1 MHFLVKMH
9 WYFPLFVV
17 RTIYAPVGDFFLHF
31 SEDVLKCKI
40 EIVLVNPIEGAIYM
54 RIGCPKE
61 IKPQEGRV
69 GLTPAG
75 ADALVRAGHQVF
87 VEHNAGMESGFAD
100 HEYAAVGAQ
109 ILGDAADVYKNADMI
124 IKVKEP
130 LSPEYELLQE
140 GQTLFTYLHLA
151 PDPAQTQALLHKK
164 ITAIAYETVQLADGS
179 LPLLSPMSE
188 IAGRLSV
195 QIGAHL
201 LESNCG
207 GRGILLGGVTGVERA
222 NVVIIGG
229 GNVGLN
235 AAKAAAGF
243 GANVTVVDLNIKRL
257 AYLDDIFGG
266 RVQTL
271 LSNSY
276 NIANAVKDADLVVG
290 CVLIPGAK
298 TPKLVTEEM
307 VQTMRP
313 GSVLVDVAIDQGG
326 SIETIDRITT
336 HSNPY
341 YVKHGVLH
349 YSVANMPGAVP
360 RTATLALTG
369 ATLPFALKL
378 ANMGAVAACK
388 ADSALMKGLNTHNG
402 HLTFKAVADAQGI
415 PYTDPTTIL

>member
-1 MHFLVKMH
+1 
-9 WYFPLFVV
+9 
-17 RTIYAPVGDFFLHF
+17 
-31 SEDVLKCKI
+31 
-40 EIVLVNPIEGAIYM
+40 M

-75 ADALVRAGHQVF
+75 ADALVRAGHQVYM
-87 VEHNAGMESGFAD
+87 EHNAGIESGFTD
-100 HEYAAVGAQ
+100 EEYTAVGAQ
-109 ILGDAADVYKNADMI
+109 ILATPAQVYKNAEMI

-130 LSPEYELLQE
+130 LAPEYDLLQE
-140 GQTLFTYLHLA
+140 GQILFTYLHLA
-151 PDPAQTQALLHKK
+151 PDPGQTHVLLNKK
-164 ITAIAYETVQLADGS
+164 VTAIAYETVQLADGT
-179 LPLLSPMSE
+179 LPLLAPMSE
-188 IAGRLSV
+188 VAGRLSV

-222 NVVIIGG
+222 NVVIVGG

-235 AAKAAAGF
+235 AARAAIGF
-243 GANVTVVDLNIKRL
+243 GANVTVLDVNAKRL

-266 RVQTL
+266 RAQTL

-276 NIANAVKDADLVVG
+276 NIAGAVKNADLVVG
-290 CVLIPGAK
+290 CVLIPGGR

-313 GSVLVDVAIDQGG
+313 GSVLIDVAIDQGG
-326 SIETIDRITT
+326 SIESIDRITT
-336 HSNPY
+336 HHDPY

-360 RTATLALTG
+360 RTSTMALTG
-369 ATLPFALKL
+369 ATLPYAVKI
-378 ANMGAVAACK
+378 ANMGAEAACK
-388 ADSALMKGLNTHNG
+388 ADPALMKGLNTYQG
-402 HLTFKAVADAQGI
+402 HLTFKAVAEAQGLE
-415 PYTDPTTIL
+415 YTDPATLL

>member
-1 MHFLVKMH
+1 
-9 WYFPLFVV
+9 
-17 RTIYAPVGDFFLHF
+17 
-31 SEDVLKCKI
+31 
-40 EIVLVNPIEGAIYM
+40 M

-75 ADALVRAGHQVF
+75 VDALVRAGHEVYMQ
-87 VEHNAGMESGFAD
+87 HNAGVESGFAD
-100 HEYAAVGAQ
+100 AEYAAVGAQ
-109 ILGDAADVYKNADMI
+109 ILEKAADVYQIADMI

-130 LSPEYELLQE
+130 LAPEYDLLKE

-151 PDPAQTQALLHKK
+151 PDPAQTQALLRKK

-188 IAGRLSV
+188 VAGRLSV

-201 LESNCG
+201 LESHCG
-207 GRGILLGGVTGVERA
+207 GRGVLLGGVPGVEKA

-235 AAKAAAGF
+235 AARAAAGF
-243 GANVTVVDLNIKRL
+243 GANVIVLDLNIKRL
-257 AYLDDIFGG
+257 AYLDDIFAG

-276 NIANAVKDADLVVG
+276 NIANAVKEADLVVG

-307 VQTMRP
+307 VQSMRP

-326 SIETIDRITT
+326 SIETMDRITT

-360 RTATLALTG
+360 RTSTLALTG

-378 ANMGAVAACK
+378 AKMGAVEACK
-388 ADSALMKGLNTHNG
+388 ADPALMKGLNTYDG
-402 HLTFKAVADAQGI
+402 KVTFKAVAEAQGLE
-415 PYTDPTTIL
+415 YCDPATLL

>member
-1 MHFLVKMH
+1 
-9 WYFPLFVV
+9 
-17 RTIYAPVGDFFLHF
+17 
-31 SEDVLKCKI
+31 
-40 EIVLVNPIEGAIYM
+40 M

-75 ADALVRAGHQVF
+75 VDALTRAGHQVYI
-87 VEHNAGMESGFAD
+87 EHNAGVESGFTDA
-100 HEYAAVGAQ
+100 EYQSVGAQ
-109 ILGDAADVYKNADMI
+109 ILADPAEVYGIADMI

-130 LSPEYELLQE
+130 LAPEYDLLRE
-140 GQTLFTYLHLA
+140 GQILFTYLHLA
-151 PDPAQTQALLHKK
+151 PDPGQTHALLNKK
-164 ITAIAYETVQLADGS
+164 VTAIAYETVQLADGS

-188 IAGRLSV
+188 VAGRLSV

-207 GRGILLGGVTGVERA
+207 GRGVLLGGVPGVEKA
-222 NVVIIGG
+222 NVVIVGG

-235 AAKAAAGF
+235 AARAAAGF
-243 GANVTVVDLNIKRL
+243 GANVIVLDLNIKRL
-257 AYLDDIFGG
+257 AYLDDIFDG

-271 LSNSY
+271 LSNPY
-276 NIANAVKDADLVVG
+276 NIANAVKNADLVVG

-326 SIETIDRITT
+326 SIETIDRVTT

-360 RTATLALTG
+360 RTSTLALTG
-369 ATLPFALKL
+369 ATLPYAIKI
-378 ANMGAVAACK
+378 ANMGAEAACK
-388 ADSALMKGLNTHNG
+388 ADSALMKGLNTYKG
-402 HLTFKAVADAQGI
+402 HITFKAVADAQGLE
-415 PYTDPTTIL
+415 YTDPATLM

>member
-1 MHFLVKMH
+1 
-9 WYFPLFVV
+9 
-17 RTIYAPVGDFFLHF
+17 
-31 SEDVLKCKI
+31 
-40 EIVLVNPIEGAIYM
+40 M

-75 ADALVRAGHQVF
+75 VDALIRAGHQVYM
-87 VEHNAGMESGFAD
+87 EHNAGIESGFTD
-100 HEYAAVGAQ
+100 DEYRTVGAQ
-109 ILGDAADVYKNADMI
+109 IMGTPEEVYGIADMI

-130 LSPEYELLQE
+130 LMPEYDLLRE

-151 PDPAQTQALLHKK
+151 PDPGQTKALLNKK
-164 ITAIAYETVQLADGS
+164 ITAIAYETVQLADGT
-179 LPLLSPMSE
+179 LPLLAPMSE
-188 IAGRLSV
+188 VAGRLSV

-207 GRGILLGGVTGVERA
+207 GRGILLGGVTGVEKA
-222 NVVIIGG
+222 NVVIVGG

-243 GANVTVVDLNIKRL
+243 GANVTILDLNIKRL
-257 AYLDDIFGG
+257 AYLDDVFGG

-271 LSNSY
+271 LSNPY
-276 NIANAVKDADLVVG
+276 NIAHAVKNADLVVG

-307 VQTMRP
+307 VKTMRP

-336 HSNPY
+336 HSDPY
-341 YVKHGVLH
+341 YIKHGVLH

-360 RTATLALTG
+360 RTSTLALTG
-369 ATLPFALKL
+369 ATLPYAVKL
-378 ANMGAVAACK
+378 ANMGAEAACK
-388 ADSALMKGLNTHNG
+388 ADKALLKGLNTYKG
-402 HLTFKAVADAQGI
+402 HITFKAVAEAQGLE
-415 PYTDPTTIL
+415 YTDPATLL

>member
-1 MHFLVKMH
+1 
-9 WYFPLFVV
+9 
-17 RTIYAPVGDFFLHF
+17 
-31 SEDVLKCKI
+31 
-40 EIVLVNPIEGAIYM
+40 M

-75 ADALVRAGHQVF
+75 VDALVRAGHEVYM
-87 VEHNAGMESGFAD
+87 EHNAGIESGFSDA
-100 HEYAAVGAQ
+100 EYSAVGAKILPSPVEVYQ
-109 ILGDAADVYKNADMI
+109 IADMI

-130 LSPEYELLQE
+130 LTPVYDLLRE

-151 PDPAQTQALLHKK
+151 PDPGQTHALLQKK
-164 ITAIAYETVQLADGS
+164 VTAIAYETVQNADGS
-179 LPLLSPMSE
+179 LPLLAPMSE
-188 IAGRLSV
+188 VAGRLSV

-201 LESNCG
+201 LESHCG
-207 GRGILLGGVTGVERA
+207 GRGVLLGGVPGVEKA

-235 AAKAAAGF
+235 AARAAAGF
-243 GANVTVVDLNIKRL
+243 GANVIVLDLNIKRL
-257 AYLDDIFGG
+257 AYLDDIFDG

-271 LSNSY
+271 LSNPY
-276 NIANAVKDADLVVG
+276 NVANAVKNADLVIG
-290 CVLIPGAK
+290 CVLIPGAR

-336 HSNPY
+336 HNNPY

-360 RTATLALTG
+360 RTSTLALTG

-378 ANMGAVAACK
+378 ANMGAEAACK
-388 ADSALMKGLNTHNG
+388 ADPALMKGLNTYKG
-402 HLTFKAVADAQGI
+402 HVTFKAVAEAQGLE
-415 PYTDPTTIL
+415 YTDPATLL

>member
-1 MHFLVKMH
+1 
-9 WYFPLFVV
+9 
-17 RTIYAPVGDFFLHF
+17 
-31 SEDVLKCKI
+31 
-40 EIVLVNPIEGAIYM
+40 M

-75 ADALVRAGHQVF
+75 VDALVRAGHQVYI
-87 VEHNAGMESGFAD
+87 EHNAGMESGFPD
-100 HEYAAVGAQ
+100 EEYIAVGAV
-109 ILGDAADVYKNADMI
+109 IKTSPAEVYKNSEMI

-130 LSPEYELLQE
+130 LSPEYDLLQE
-140 GQTLFTYLHLA
+140 GQILFTYLHLA
-151 PDPAQTQALLHKK
+151 PDPGQTQALLRKK
-164 ITAIAYETVQLADGS
+164 VTAVAYETVQLADGT

-188 IAGRLSV
+188 VAGRLSV

-222 NVVIIGG
+222 NVVIVGG

-235 AAKAAAGF
+235 AARAAIGF
-243 GANVTVVDLNIKRL
+243 GANVIVLDVNAKRL

-266 RVQTL
+266 RAQTL

-276 NIANAVKDADLVVG
+276 NVANAVKNADLVVG
-290 CVLIPGAK
+290 CVLIPGGR

-313 GSVLVDVAIDQGG
+313 GSVLIDVAIDQGG
-326 SIETIDRITT
+326 SIESIDRITT
-336 HSNPY
+336 HHDPY
-341 YVKHGVLH
+341 FVKHGVLH

-360 RTATLALTG
+360 RTSTMALTG
-369 ATLPFALKL
+369 ATLPYALKL
-378 ANMGAVAACK
+378 ANMGAEAACK
-388 ADSALMKGLNTHNG
+388 ADPALMKGLNTYKG
-402 HLTFKAVADAQGI
+402 HLTFKAVADAQNLE
-415 PYTDPTTIL
+415 YTDPATLL